1 MYGFVV
7 FVSFVVRHSRDRD
20 RLTSNLTET
29 CRVHRGSNQ
38 SGLGVQNHL
47 HRHRFEHRLERRL
60 VAEGTHEGAGGQRRQ
75 DLRRDAAADVDA
87 AGRDR
92 SQREVAGFGAVG
104 FDEHVQRFHAGGA
117 AAVDRG
123 E

>member
-1 MYGFVV
+1 RHGDVRTCKMTRENGTTKNTKVTKNLCMAFYGFYGFVV
-7 FVSFVVRHSRDRD
+7 FVSFVVHHSRDRD

-60 VAEGTHEGAGGQRRQ
+60 VAEGTHEGAGG
-75 DLRRDAAADVDA
+75 
-87 AGRDR
+87 
-92 SQREVAGFGAVG
+92 
-104 FDEHVQRFHAGGA
+104 
-117 AAVDRG
+117 
-123 E
+123 